1 MQLRFQLQG
10 RSSVTKGKQ
19 GRVKE
24 TEGVLNGA
32 VYSHCHGFFSPGG
45 DSNDMSAEVV
55 KNSWE
60 KRAKESVVIS
70 KGEGSDFVAKVVD
83 LAARELITSASLGQG
98 LTVPRLPAMVVTQVQ
113 LDRAKVSTKS
123 AVLMNLESRD
133 IRRELGMEIIEEH
146 TVMEYSKVSKKC
158 EKCGH
163 GEATYYTRQM
173 RSADKGQTTL
183 CTCTGYGHP
192 SQEN

>member
-10 RSSVTKGKQ
+10 KSSVTKGKQ

-32 VYSHCHGFFSPGG
+32 VYSHCHGFFS
-45 DSNDMSAEVV
+45 VQ
-55 KNSWE
+55 K
-60 KRAKESVVIS
+60 I
-70 KGEGSDFVAKVVD
+70 
-83 LAARELITSASLGQG
+83 I
-98 LTVPRLPAMVVTQVQ
+98 RLPAMVVTQVQ

-146 TVMEYSKVSKKC
+146 TVMEYSKVNKKC

-163 GEATYYTRQM
+163 GEATYYTRLM
-173 RSADKGQTTL
+173 RSADKGQTTFY
-183 CTCTGYGHP
+183 TCTSYGHP

>member
-10 RSSVTKGKQ
+10 RNSVTKGKQ

-24 TEGVLNGA
+24 TEGVLNGV
-32 VYSHCHGFFSPGG
+32 VYSHCHGFFS
-45 DSNDMSAEVV
+45 VQ
-55 KNSWE
+55 K
-60 KRAKESVVIS
+60 I
-70 KGEGSDFVAKVVD
+70 
-83 LAARELITSASLGQG
+83 L
-98 LTVPRLPAMVVTQVQ
+98 RLPAMVVTQVQ

-146 TVMEYSKVSKKC
+146 TVMKYSKVNKKC

-163 GEATYYTRQM
+163 GEATYYTR
-173 RSADKGQTTL
+173 
-183 CTCTGYGHP
+183 
-192 SQEN
+192 

>member
-32 VYSHCHGFFSPGG
+32 VYSHCHGFFSIQKIIRKKP
-45 DSNDMSAEVV
+45 
-55 KNSWE
+55 
-60 KRAKESVVIS
+60 RF
-70 KGEGSDFVAKVVD
+70 FVQQEEAQ
-83 LAARELITSASLGQG
+83 ALICRIGCLEQPV
-98 LTVPRLPAMVVTQVQ
+98 LTCKAGLPAMIVTQLQ

-146 TVMEYSKVSKKC
+146 TVMEYSK
-158 EKCGH
+158 
-163 GEATYYTRQM
+163 M
-173 RSADKGQTTL
+173 RSVDKGETTFY
-183 CTCTGYGHP
+183 TCTGYGHP

>member
-1 MQLRFQLQG
+1 MEQFILTAMASSQFRRF
-10 RSSVTKGKQ
+10 
-19 GRVKE
+19 
-24 TEGVLNGA
+24 
-32 VYSHCHGFFSPGG
+32 
-45 DSNDMSAEVV
+45 
-55 KNSWE
+55 
-60 KRAKESVVIS
+60 
-70 KGEGSDFVAKVVD
+70 
-83 LAARELITSASLGQG
+83 SASVNMQSQVGIPMICRL
-98 LTVPRLPAMVVTQVQ
+98 RLPAMVVTQVQ

-133 IRRELGMEIIEEH
+133 IRRELEMEIIEEH

-173 RSADKGQTTL
+173 RSTDKGQTTFYA
-183 CTCTGYGHP
+183 CTGCGHP

>member
-32 VYSHCHGFFSPGG
+32 VYSHCHGFFSIQ
-45 DSNDMSAEVV
+45 
-55 KNSWE
+55 K
-60 KRAKESVVIS
+60 I
-70 KGEGSDFVAKVVD
+70 
-83 LAARELITSASLGQG
+83 I
-98 LTVPRLPAMVVTQVQ
+98 RLPAMIVTQLQ

-146 TVMEYSKVSKKC
+146 TVMEYSKKC

-173 RSADKGQTTL
+173 RSADKGETTFY
-183 CTCTGYGHP
+183 TCTGYGHP

>member
-1 MQLRFQLQG
+1 
-10 RSSVTKGKQ
+10 
-19 GRVKE
+19 
-24 TEGVLNGA
+24 
-32 VYSHCHGFFSPGG
+32 
-45 DSNDMSAEVV
+45 MSAEVV

-83 LAARELITSASLGQG
+83 LAARELITSASLGQ
-98 LTVPRLPAMVVTQVQ
+98 VTQVQ